1 MLKKRALMRKVV
13 MALSLAAIMLGAV
26 ALPALAHGQHAH
38 VLLTPSDSD
47 PEVAPATCT
56 SMSDTAF
63 HNFHSNV
70 HIGTPGTF
78 AFDQPNNPVDIR
90 GAGC

>member
-1 MLKKRALMRKVV
+1 MRRVLVALF
-13 MALSLAAIMLGAV
+13 LASMMLGVV

-38 VLLTPSDSD
+38 VLLTPSGSD
-47 PEVAPATCT
+47 PAVAPATCT

-70 HIGTPGTF
+70 HAGTPNSAT
-78 AFDQPNNPVDIR
+78 AFDRPNNPVNLT
-90 GAGC
+90 AGGC